1 MIQKS
6 YGIESMNVRCECG
19 KDTTVWFVCKITTTI
34 DNKVDI
40 HVQYQGPY
48 PSLEYAQKE
57 IAALK
62 DIDAFYDGRVIQ

>member
-6 YGIESMNVRCECG
+6 YGIESMNVRERHDGLVC
-19 KDTTVWFVCKITTTI
+19 CKITTTI